1 MNTTKEKLVDLKPKA
16 EKVTP
21 EQLEQLQDVIKRN
34 NAVQFKIGALETQKH
49 ELVHQHYELQ
59 NQIIKFRDDLNEQYG
74 TFDVNLDDGTIN
86 YNTDESNEAN
96 S

>member
-1 MNTTKEKLVDLKPKA
+1 M
-16 EKVTP
+16 
-21 EQLEQLQDVIKRN
+21 
-34 NAVQFKIGALETQKH
+34 QFKIGALETQKH

-59 NQIIKFRDDLNEQYG
+59 NQIMKFRDDLNKQYG